1 MDRIEKGKDILD
13 LTSLNCYYLF
23 CKQYK
28 HIFHK
33 HIYGNIKLF
42 TADIWK
48 MFQEMF
54 KESEFE
60 IYESRELVIE
70 FV

>member
-48 MFQEMF
+48 MF
-54 KESEFE
+54 
-60 IYESRELVIE
+60 
-70 FV
+70 